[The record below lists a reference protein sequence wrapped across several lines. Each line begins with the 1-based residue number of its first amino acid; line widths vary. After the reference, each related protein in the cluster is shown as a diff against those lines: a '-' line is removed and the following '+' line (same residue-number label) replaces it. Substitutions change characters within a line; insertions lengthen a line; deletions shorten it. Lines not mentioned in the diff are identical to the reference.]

1 MRCWKG
7 GRTVTKAEFA
17 VIAATIRSA
26 YSWAKLMENEQA
38 TEIWYRKLSDIPVDV
53 LVIVVDKWLETKNQ
67 PPTIADLRAE
77 AARTVNGET
86 PIWTDGWE
94 QVRKAISAFGY
105 MQKEKALDSMDELT
119 AATVQRL
126 GWQQICESEN
136 VDAIRANFRMT
147 YETLA
152 RRKEEGAVL
161 SERTRL
167 NTEKIQALVSGTAK
181 ELSA

>member
-1 MRCWKG
+1 MAM
-7 GRTVTKAEFA
+7 TPNEFA
-17 VIAATIRSA
+17 VIAATIRTA

-38 TEIWYRKLSDIPVDV
+38 MEIWYRKLSDIPVDV
-53 LVIVVDKWLETKNQ
+53 LALVVDRWLETKSQ

-94 QVRKAISAFGY
+94 QVRKAIGTYGY
-105 MQKEKALDSMDELT
+105 MQKEKALASMDELT
-119 AATVQRL
+119 AATVERL

-136 VDAIRANFRMT
+136 VDAIRANFRTT
-147 YETLA
+147 YEALA
-152 RRKEEGAVL
+152 KRKEEGSVL

-167 NTEKIQALVSGTAK
+167 NTEKVQQLLSGVAK
-181 ELSA
+181 ELTA

>member
-1 MRCWKG
+1 M
-7 GRTVTKAEFA
+7 TKAEFA
-17 VIAATIRSA
+17 VIGATIRTA
-26 YSWAKLMENEQA
+26 YSWAKMLENEQA
-38 TEIWYRKLSDIPVDV
+38 MDIWYKKLNDIPTEV
-53 LVIVVDKWLETKNQ
+53 LAVVVDKWLETKNQ

-94 QVRKAISAFGY
+94 QVRKAINTYGY
-105 MQKEKALDSMDELT
+105 MQKDRALKSMDELT
-119 AATVQRL
+119 AATVERL

-136 VDAIRANFRMT
+136 IDAIRANFRMT
-147 YETLA
+147 YEVLA

-161 SERTRL
+161 SDRTRL
-167 NTEKIQALVSGTAK
+167 NSARLQGLVSGVAK